1 MVRPTIDLVAMA
13 KAQGLDGEGP
23 VMNAVDFAAALERGE
38 KVVRAGGQYVI
49 DARVD
54 VGAPGEGDR
63 GHTSGRK
70 D

>member
-1 MVRPTIDLVAMA
+1 MVKPAIDIVALA

-23 VMNAVDFAAALERGE
+23 VMNSVDFVAALKRGE
-38 KVVRAGGQYVI
+38 KIVRAGGIYVI

-54 VGAPGEGDR
+54 VGAPGSER
-63 GHTSGRK
+63 GHTAGRK